1 MKVETAGMPKFFGA
15 IEERFEAVFGIV
27 VGLVLVFVVLYA
39 MRRSP

>member
-1 MKVETAGMPKFFGA
+1 MPKFFGA